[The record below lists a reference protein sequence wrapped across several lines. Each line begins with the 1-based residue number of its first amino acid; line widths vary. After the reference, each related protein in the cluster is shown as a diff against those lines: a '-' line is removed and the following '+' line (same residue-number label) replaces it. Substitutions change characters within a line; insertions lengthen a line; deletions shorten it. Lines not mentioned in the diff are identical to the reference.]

1 MRQGGNTRRLY
12 RYLKPYR
19 GLIAAAI
26 ACMVVFAVFSVMGI
40 WTIKPVMDKLLSS
53 DEVISI
59 HLPIINKTLEM
70 ARLRAV
76 WMLAVFAVVVTMCKG
91 LADYGQQYLMAR
103 ATQSGV
109 IDLQNKVYG
118 HLTGLSLSFYSRR
131 RVGELVSRLTNDFT
145 LIQES
150 IRESVATLIG
160 SPVQIVLFLA
170 FMFWLDR
177 GLALLAVV
185 IFPFA
190 AVVARVLGLKMHR
203 VTAERQARVGD
214 MTAFL
219 QETLSGI
226 RVVQAFSMERYER
239 QRFRLQTRRF
249 LSVMLRSLRLQFLT
263 GPVMESILAVG
274 LALII
279 LYAGHRENTTVGDF
293 AAFLGAVFSMY
304 RPAKNLAR
312 VNNQMHQ
319 AVAAAERVF
328 EILDVVP
335 QVGKRKGACS
345 FSGVR
350 RGVEFR
356 DVKFAYDDA
365 DEVLKGIDFTVHAG
379 EVVAIVGP
387 SGVGKTTLVN
397 LLPRFY
403 DVTGGAVLIDG
414 IDIRE
419 VTVDSLRAQIGIVT
433 QEVILFNDTARN
445 NICYGQREISE
456 EKVKEAARAAL
467 ADRFLEAL
475 PKGYDTPVGDRGWML
490 SGGERQRIAIAR
502 AILKN
507 PPILILDE
515 ATSALDSE
523 SEVMVQQAIHNLM
536 KDRTTFVIAHRLSTV
551 KHADRIIVMEGGRVV
566 AEGKHDELMAS
577 GGMYCRLYEMQF
589 RDRGGAAGRGDSA

>member
-1 MRQGGNTRRLY
+1 MRQGGKILRLY

-26 ACMVVFAVFSVMGI
+26 ACMVIFAICSVMGI
-40 WTIKPVMDKLLSS
+40 WTLKPVMDKLLSS
-53 DEVISI
+53 DDVISI
-59 HLPIINKTLEM
+59 DLPIIDKTLEM

-76 WMLAVFAVVVTMCKG
+76 WLLAVFVILVTICKG

-103 ATQSGV
+103 ASQSGV
-109 IDLQNKVYG
+109 IDLQNEVYR

-150 IRESVATLIG
+150 IRESIATLIG

-170 FMFWLDR
+170 FILWLDR

-190 AVVARVLGLKMHR
+190 AVLARVMGHKMHR
-203 VTAERQARVGD
+203 VTAERQARIGD

-226 RVVQAFSMERYER
+226 RIVQAFSMERYER

-249 LSVMLRSLRLQFLT
+249 LSVMMRSLRLQFIT
-263 GPVMESILAVG
+263 GPTMELILAGG
-274 LALII
+274 LAMII
-279 LYAGHRENTTVGDF
+279 LYVGHRETATAGHF

-312 VNNQMHQ
+312 VNNQLHQ
-319 AVAAAERVF
+319 AVGAADRVF

-335 QVGKRKGACS
+335 RVAERKSARRLT
-345 FSGVR
+345 GVQ

-356 DVKFAYDDA
+356 GVRFAYDDA
-365 DEVLKGIDFTVHAG
+365 DEVLKGIDLKVRVG

-403 DVTGGAVLIDG
+403 DVTAGAVFVDG
-414 IDIRE
+414 IDVRE
-419 VTVDSLRAQIGIVT
+419 VTLDSLRAQIGIVT

-456 EKVKEAARAAL
+456 EKVKTAARAAL
-467 ADRFLEAL
+467 ADRFLAGL
-475 PKGYDTPVGDRGWML
+475 PEGYDTPVGDRGWML
-490 SGGERQRIAIAR
+490 SGGERQRLAIAR

-523 SEVMVQQAIHNLM
+523 SEVLVQQAIYNLM
-536 KDRTTFVIAHRLSTV
+536 KDRTTFLIAHRLSTI

-566 AEGKHDELMAS
+566 AEGKHDELIAS
-577 GGMYCRLYEMQF
+577 GGLYRRLYEMQF
-589 RDRGGAAGRGDSA
+589 RDRSEVAGRGDSA